1 MRQNVSGSSPYEPVI
16 GFSRAVR
23 VGNAV
28 YVSGIAPVGADDA
41 DAATQTR
48 AALAIVRAAL
58 EKAGARME
66 DVVRTRMYLTHADDW
81 ESVGRAH
88 GEFFGAI
95 RPASTMVV
103 VAKLLNPAWRVEI
116 EADAV
121 IEDKD

>member
-1 MRQNVSGSSPYEPVI
+1 MRQNIAGSSPYEPVI

-28 YVSGIAPVGADDA
+28 YVSGTGPVGADDT

-48 AALAIVRAAL
+48 HTLEIIRAALA
-58 EKAGARME
+58 EAGARME
-66 DVVRTRMYLTHADDW
+66 DVVRTRMYLTHVDDW

-88 GEFFGAI
+88 GEVFGPI
-95 RPASTMVV
+95 RPAATMVV
-103 VAKLLNPAWRVEI
+103 VSKLLHPSWRVEI

-121 IEDKD
+121 IQRD